1 MGLGRAEH
9 RFLPLF
15 WGFGDR
21 RRAGPQRNC
30 LNYRLVHAAS
40 LMNCALTAMARE
52 EPKRA
57 GSWVVEAVRGVGR
70 AVLSDNRSTLCGCGS
85 GRSVEVCGSERRISS
100 SRLSRRSVA
109 TRRCARTSLT
119 GSRPARSRPGSATH
133 RPACIRWPASCALAA
148 ARSTSV
154 PPSPGPG
161 RHARPTVSVTA
172 CSSYALWTALW
183 RRSPPSWSQPA
194 RRCPRRR
201 SGQSCTPRASSAC
214 HAAWGPTA
222 ARRHAL
228 QRSRPK
234 RSPTGR
240 PPRRSAAITP
250 ACSCSSPRSH
260 SSGSQNS
267 SRPVAT
273 RQRRSSQHG
282 TRSGRCCYT
291 NARGPR
297 APATRTRS
305 LMTPA
310 WRC

>member
-21 RRAGPQRNC
+21 RRAGPQRNR

-194 RRCPRRR
+194 RRCLAQTVCDNP
-201 SGQSCTPRASSAC
+201 
-214 HAAWGPTA
+214 
-222 ARRHAL
+222 ARRGH
-228 QRSRPK
+228 
-234 RSPTGR
+234 
-240 PPRRSAAITP
+240 
-250 ACSCSSPRSH
+250 
-260 SSGSQNS
+260 
-267 SRPVAT
+267 
-273 RQRRSSQHG
+273 
-282 TRSGRCCYT
+282 
-291 NARGPR
+291 R
-297 APATRTRS
+297 APATPHGVRPRRAATPCSGQGPSAPRLADRRDGPLRSRRPVPARPRDRTARALRTRRVLWLPVNDGPLS
-305 LMTPA
+305 MALARVAAVTQMRADPA
-310 WRC
+310 RQPRARAR